1 MFKIPCSEQRFP
13 RAILLMGSQWITFKW
28 EILILPALRVADQGQ
43 SLREPQNS
51 SVKRCSIIWDS
62 QKTLKVQNGLLVM
75 QQSLLA
81 ARTGGPSR
89 TCCSPTM
96 FWLWP
101 RCPSGHLVLQ
111 PAEITLLP
119 LNMGSTK
126 GVNFLG
132 SQESGNVDQN
142 KVGVQLGQDTPAV
155 PEKIPKSLCSYI
167 LSLSILLQ

>member
-1 MFKIPCSEQRFP
+1 
-13 RAILLMGSQWITFKW
+13 MGSQWITFIW
-28 EILILPALRVADQGQ
+28 EILILPAFRVADQGQ
-43 SLREPQNS
+43 SLREPQIS
-51 SVKRCSIIWDS
+51 SVKGCSVIWDS
-62 QKTLKVQNGLLVM
+62 QKTLRVQKGLLVVW
-75 QQSLLA
+75 QSLLA
-81 ARTGGPSR
+81 ACTGGPSR

-101 RCPSGHLVLQ
+101 RRPSGHLVLQ

-132 SQESGNVDQN
+132 SQESESVDQN
-142 KVGVQLGQDTPAV
+142 KVGVHLGQDILAV
-155 PEKIPKSLCSYI
+155 PEKIPKSLGSYI